1 MRFVNVLLR
10 MLTVHISCAI
20 QTWWSC
26 SILLKWMCRQTVSAS
41 LVLQQNMK
49 VLQVPTTYWDVWI
62 SCRGWMGSKHR
73 KTWETLSSAF
83 YSLTSFIFEFLLFF
97 PYLFSFQNLKKRISR
112 LIRCWLSLW
121 RSNNRERSSVR
132 LQTSQN
138 INQPIQTMSLLMR
151 VISKTVFALFNFIY
165 PQIWLQVVRYSPC
178 NNHLCQQLLLKL
190 KLKLK
195 LRVFNI
201 WVAFLTSLAWDG
213 GEALAHWALVT
224 NFGRVPKGGGSGPL
238 LQRRLPII
246 PAGSVRVGGALWS
259 SRVSWRNKVVIQVK
273 TDGYSLLYANKLS
286 L

>member
-1 MRFVNVLLR
+1 MCCWGCWLYIYHVPYRRDDPAASYWSECADKRFQPHLFSNR
-10 MLTVHISCAI
+10 HT
-20 QTWWSC
+20 
-26 SILLKWMCRQTVSAS
+26 
-41 LVLQQNMK
+41 K
-49 VLQVPTTYWDVWI
+49 VLQVTYWDVWI

-83 YSLTSFIFEFLLFF
+83 YSLTTFIFEFLLFF

-132 LQTSQN
+132 LQTSD
-138 INQPIQTMSLLMR
+138 INQPDQTMSLLMR

-224 NFGRVPKGGGSGPL
+224 NFGRVPKGGRVWTTEEVTHHTCRFCEGRRSPLVQPCLLEEQSGHTSKD
-238 LQRRLPII
+238 RRVQPV
-246 PAGSVRVGGALWS
+246 VR
-259 SRVSWRNKVVIQVK
+259 
-273 TDGYSLLYANKLS
+273 
-286 L
+286 